1 MKDLT
6 VLFGVIALVLSSCG
20 THNVLRYVKT
30 NPNQQIVQTQ
40 HTDDRS
46 EAVIPMNEQRVS
58 STLTTQNE
66 SMDVEHELASSVYTS
81 YPDTTSWAEEPEMSS
96 EDASAAAEQAMRTEK
111 RAKTAKNLGI
121 TGLTMSLLAYFA
133 VIGFFLMIASLILYI
148 LANRARY
155 NTEQGVTNLRKAK
168 ILLFIYGGI
177 IALSLL
183 LFIIV
188 FLLFL

>member
-20 THNVLRYVKT
+20 THNALRYVKT
-30 NPNQQIVQTQ
+30 NPNQQIVQT
-40 HTDDRS
+40 HDTDDRS

-58 STLTTQNE
+58 PTFTAQNE

>member
-1 MKDLT
+1 MKNLT

-20 THNVLRYVKT
+20 THNALRYVKT

>member
-1 MKDLT
+1 MKNLT